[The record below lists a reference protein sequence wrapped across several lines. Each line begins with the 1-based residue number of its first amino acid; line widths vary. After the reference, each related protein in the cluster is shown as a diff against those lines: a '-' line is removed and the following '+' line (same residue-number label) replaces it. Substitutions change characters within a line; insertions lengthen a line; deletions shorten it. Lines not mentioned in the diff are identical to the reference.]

1 MDLPSRD
8 QEILRATIL
17 CYIRTATPVGSRT
30 LTKNTELGLSPATI
44 RNVMADLEE
53 LGYLA
58 QPHTSAGRIPTE
70 KAYRVYVNDL
80 LTTGQIDPPD
90 SPPTTIH
97 LALADDLKNTLQET
111 SKLLSLLSHYTGV
124 VARPKSVTH
133 RLKQVEFFRLGGP
146 QVLAVFLMGDGF
158 VHHKRIDLDAD
169 PAPEQLRRIADELNT
184 RFSGQDLAVIRERLL
199 EEMRGQKR
207 DYDRLMERVL
217 AAAQGTFT
225 QQAGEV
231 YVEGAGNILGLPEFS
246 DVERMKALF
255 KTFEETYMM
264 STLIEKSLNTDG
276 VRVFIGSDNAALGAN
291 DLSLVVASY
300 RCGEH
305 AFGTLGVLGPM
316 RMEYE
321 RVIPLVNRFAA
332 LLGECL
338 QDQTGADPGHGDT
351 AGQR

>member
-17 CYIRTATPVGSRT
+17 CYIKTATPVGSRT

-53 LGYLA
+53 MGYLA

-70 KAYRVYVNDL
+70 KAYRVYVNDIL
-80 LTTGQIDPPD
+80 SEARAD
-90 SPPTTIH
+90 SADSTAANVH
-97 LALADDLKNTLQET
+97 LAPADDLKDTLQET

-158 VHHKRIDLDAD
+158 VHHKRIDLDED

-184 RFSGQDLAVIRERLL
+184 RFSGQDLSVIRGQLL
-199 EEMRGQKR
+199 EEMREHKR
-207 DYDRLMERVL
+207 HYDRLMEHVL
-217 AAAQGTFT
+217 AAAQGTLA

-246 DVERMKALF
+246 DVDRMKALF
-255 KTFEETYMM
+255 KTFEEKYMM
-264 STLIEKSLNTDG
+264 STLIEKSLDADG
-276 VRVFIGSDNAALGAN
+276 VRVYIGSDNAALGAN
-291 DLSLVVASY
+291 DLSLVVANY
-300 RCGEH
+300 RCGDH
-305 AFGTLGVLGPM
+305 AYGTLGVLGPM
-316 RMEYE
+316 RMEYD

-338 QDQTGADPGHGDT
+338 KDQTGADPAH
-351 AGQR
+351 R

>member
-17 CYIRTATPVGSRT
+17 CYIKTATPVGSRT
-30 LTKNTELGLSPATI
+30 LTKSMELGLSPATI

-53 LGYLA
+53 MGYLA

-80 LTTGQIDPPD
+80 LNAGPSDAAD
-90 SPPTTIH
+90 STPANLH
-97 LALADDLKNTLQET
+97 LAPADDLKDMLQET
-111 SKLLSLLSHYTGV
+111 SKLISHLSNYTGV
-124 VARPKSVTH
+124 VVTPKSVTH
-133 RLKQVEFFRLGGP
+133 RLKQVEFFRLGGR

-158 VHHKRIDLDAD
+158 VHHKRIELDTD
-169 PAPEQLRRIADELNT
+169 PAPEDLRRIADELNT
-184 RFSGQDLAVIRERLL
+184 RFSGHDLAAIRRQLI
-199 EEMRGQKR
+199 EEMHEHKR

-217 AAAQGTFT
+217 AAAQGTLS
-225 QQAGEV
+225 QQTGEV

-264 STLIEKSLNTDG
+264 STLIEKSLDADG
-276 VRVFIGSDNAALGAN
+276 VRVYIGSDNAALGAN
-291 DLSLVVASY
+291 DLSLVVANY
-300 RCGEH
+300 RWGEH
-305 AFGTLGVLGPM
+305 AYGTLGVLGPM
-316 RMEYE
+316 RMEYD

-338 QDQTGADPGHGDT
+338 QDQAGADPAHG
-351 AGQR
+351 

>member
-8 QEILRATIL
+8 HEILRATIL
-17 CYIRTATPVGSRT
+17 CYIKTATPVGSRT
-30 LTKNTELGLSPATI
+30 LTKSTELGLSPATI

-53 LGYLA
+53 MGYLA

-80 LTTGQIDPPD
+80 LSAGTDAVNST
-90 SPPTTIH
+90 PTDLH
-97 LALADDLKNTLQET
+97 LAPADDLKDLLQET
-111 SKLLSLLSHYTGV
+111 SKLISHLSNYTGV
-124 VARPKSVTH
+124 VVTPKSVTH

-158 VHHKRIDLDAD
+158 VHHKRIELDAD

-184 RFSGQDLAVIRERLL
+184 RFSGQDLAVIRRQLL
-199 EEMRGQKR
+199 EEMREHKR

-217 AAAQGTFT
+217 AAAQGSVT

-264 STLIEKSLNTDG
+264 SMLIEKSLTADG
-276 VRVFIGSDNAALGAN
+276 VRVYIGSDNAALGAT
-291 DLSLVVASY
+291 DLSLVVANY
-300 RCGEH
+300 RCGDQ
-305 AFGTLGVLGPM
+305 AYGTLGVLGPM
-316 RMEYE
+316 RMEYH

-338 QDQTGADPGHGDT
+338 NDQAGADHAHG
-351 AGQR
+351 

>member
-30 LTKNTELGLSPATI
+30 LTKNMELGLSPATI

-53 LGYLA
+53 MGYLA
-58 QPHTSAGRIPTE
+58 QPHTSSGRIPTE

-80 LTTGQIDPPD
+80 LTAGQSD
-90 SPPTTIH
+90 STDSTPTNLH
-97 LALADDLKNTLQET
+97 LAPADDLKDTLQET

-124 VARPKSVTH
+124 VVRPKSVTH
-133 RLKQVEFFRLGGP
+133 RLKQVEFFRLGGR

-158 VHHKRIDLDAD
+158 VHHKRIELDTD
-169 PAPEQLRRIADELNT
+169 PPPEQLRRIADELNT
-184 RFSGQDLAVIRERLL
+184 RFSGQDLAVIREQLL
-199 EEMRGQKR
+199 EEMREHKH
-207 DYDRLMERVL
+207 DYDQLMERVL
-217 AAAQGTFT
+217 AAAQGTMT

-264 STLIEKSLNTDG
+264 STLIEKSLDAEG
-276 VRVFIGSDNAALGAN
+276 VRVYIGSDNAALGAS
-291 DLSLVVASY
+291 DLSLVVANY
-300 RCGEH
+300 RCGDQ
-305 AFGTLGVLGPM
+305 AYGTLGVLGPM
-316 RMEYE
+316 RMEYD

-332 LLGECL
+332 LLGESL
-338 QDQTGADPGHGDT
+338 RDQARDTPAHG
-351 AGQR
+351 